1 MTRTCFTQIGSLIVC
16 PELIIQDRWFGV
28 DLLSSLHPVSTLRNH
43 SNALRNDS
51 SLSLPSQFQEG
62 DRLRASDYI
71 TGSVEVRQLR
81 SVYKLSFTDIV
92 RVNRFRPAGMQD
104 IQVPSGE
111 ESDSTAARLR
121 RAEKEQNAGVRL
133 YVFLTK
139 KRAKTRM
146 ADLEETA
153 FLLRLDVGKEGC
165 ICFGKSFGNFDQ
177 VCIHPFVFAGLHI
190 GDHPNTP
197 QPPLSFSS

>member
-1 MTRTCFTQIGSLIVC
+1 M
-16 PELIIQDRWFGV
+16 
-28 DLLSSLHPVSTLRNH
+28 
-43 SNALRNDS
+43 
-51 SLSLPSQFQEG
+51 
-62 DRLRASDYI
+62 RAADYV

-92 RVNRFRPAGMQD
+92 RVNRFKPAGMQETTGA
-104 IQVPSGE
+104 PSDDG
-111 ESDSTAARLR
+111 SDASAAAIR
-121 RAEKEQNAGVRL
+121 RSEREQNASVRL

-139 KRAKTRM
+139 KKAKTRM

-177 VCIHPFVFAGLHI
+177 VW
-190 GDHPNTP
+190 
-197 QPPLSFSS
+197 

>member
-1 MTRTCFTQIGSLIVC
+1 M
-16 PELIIQDRWFGV
+16 
-28 DLLSSLHPVSTLRNH
+28 
-43 SNALRNDS
+43 
-51 SLSLPSQFQEG
+51 
-62 DRLRASDYI
+62 RAEDYV

-92 RVNRFRPAGMQD
+92 RVNRFKPAGVQEV
-104 IQVPSGE
+104 IAPSDE
-111 ESDSTAARLR
+111 ESDESLAARR
-121 RAEKEQNAGVRL
+121 RAEREQNASVRL

-139 KRAKTRM
+139 KKAKTRM

-177 VCIHPFVFAGLHI
+177 VCNEHVQYRPPSPSTTQQFIESWRQLWAASVALWTCCPHLSMSGIVIHAR
-190 GDHPNTP
+190 T
-197 QPPLSFSS
+197 

>member
-1 MTRTCFTQIGSLIVC
+1 MYLHLNIPSLLC
-16 PELIIQDRWFGV
+16 
-28 DLLSSLHPVSTLRNH
+28 
-43 SNALRNDS
+43 
-51 SLSLPSQFQEG
+51 LPPQSQEG
-62 DRLRASDYI
+62 DRLRAADYV

-92 RVNRFRPAGMQD
+92 RVNRFKPAEMEEMGGPTD
-104 IQVPSGE
+104 E
-111 ESDSTAARLR
+111 ESDESLAARR
-121 RAEKEQNAGVRL
+121 RAEGEQNASVRL

-139 KRAKTRM
+139 KKAKTRM

-177 VCIHPFVFAGLHI
+177 VCTGVRGHARGWGRPNIPPPSTSSPMHGVGDCLRTLLPGLVVLGLI
-190 GDHPNTP
+190 CAEE
-197 QPPLSFSS
+197 LSFYAGT

>member
-1 MTRTCFTQIGSLIVC
+1 MQH
-16 PELIIQDRWFGV
+16 
-28 DLLSSLHPVSTLRNH
+28 LSPSPLWALTLGLCT
-43 SNALRNDS
+43 SNY
-51 SLSLPSQFQEG
+51 PQEG
-62 DRLRASDYI
+62 DRLRAADYV

-92 RVNRFRPAGMQD
+92 RVNRFKPVGVQQLA
-104 IQVPSGE
+104 PSDDG
-111 ESDSTAARLR
+111 SDSSTAVLR
-121 RAEKEQNAGVRL
+121 RAEREQSANVRL

-139 KRAKTRM
+139 KKAKTRM

-177 VCIHPFVFAGLHI
+177 VLVQNNMTFMNKQHIHHVVIERLQHLIIHGRVLWV
-190 GDHPNTP
+190 
-197 QPPLSFSS
+197 

>member
-1 MTRTCFTQIGSLIVC
+1 M
-16 PELIIQDRWFGV
+16 
-28 DLLSSLHPVSTLRNH
+28 
-43 SNALRNDS
+43 
-51 SLSLPSQFQEG
+51 
-62 DRLRASDYI
+62 RAADYV

-92 RVNRFRPAGMQD
+92 RVNRFK
-104 IQVPSGE
+104 PSGVE
-111 ESDSTAARLR
+111 ELPTASDDGSNASQPGLR
-121 RAEKEQNAGVRL
+121 GTEREQNANVRL

-139 KRAKTRM
+139 KKAKTRM

-177 VCIHPFVFAGLHI
+177 VFVI
-190 GDHPNTP
+190 K
-197 QPPLSFSS
+197 